1 LKAKPWTSTS
11 GGLAVETEAGAVL
24 LLKSWENQPVTADE
38 LHAGPRTTT
47 FLSSRRIVATGHA
60 PNALQRTKEA
70 IRGARRQILDQHR
83 HKTRRAVISCVLR
96 SAHV

>member
-11 GGLAVETEAGAVL
+11 GGLAVEAEAGAVP

-47 FLSSRRIVATGHA
+47 FLSSRHIVATGHA
-60 PNALQRTKEA
+60 PNALQKNYNRGESVVRFSDQA
-70 IRGARRQILDQHR
+70 ISIVTR
-83 HKTRRAVISCVLR
+83 HVVS
-96 SAHV
+96 